1 MRLVDR
7 LLATLLAGA
16 LAAISAI
23 IAIEIIIGYYFD
35 RDPWLLPWDR
45 WYRRSQELTWS
56 DRSVVIT
63 FILIGVAGMLLLAL
77 QLWRRPPLSLPLE
90 DTTRDVHTDISRRSL
105 EQALT
110 RAALSVD
117 GVSGAH
123 VRSRRRRVTV
133 HATTQRRQPGD
144 LRDRVNASTAGVL
157 SGLRLQ
163 DQPRLAVD
171 VRSRQVSR
179 AEV

>member
-7 LLATLLAGA
+7 LLATVLAGA
-16 LAAISAI
+16 LAAFSAI
-23 IAIEIIIGYYFD
+23 VAVEIILGYYFD

-63 FILIGVAGMLLLAL
+63 FALLGIAGILLLAL
-77 QLWRRPPLSLPLE
+77 QLWRRPPLALPLQ
-90 DTTRDVHTDISRRSL
+90 DTTPDVHTDINRRSL
-105 EQALT
+105 EHVLT

-144 LRDRVNASTAGVL
+144 LRDRVNATTASAL

-163 DQPRLAVD
+163 KQPRLAVD
-171 VRSRQVSR
+171 VDNRRKVR
-179 AEV
+179 GEV

>member
-63 FILIGVAGMLLLAL
+63 FILIGVAGILLLAL